1 PRADGD
7 YPDGPTLA
15 ADFAAMTAA
24 GVNTVRV
31 YTVPPR
37 SLLDAA
43 QAHGLRVLVGL
54 PWEQHVA
61 FLGERGRAADIE
73 ARVRA
78 GARRCA
84 GPPALLGY
92 AVGNEIPPAMV
103 RWHGRAAIERFVR
116 RLYAAAKEEDPEAL
130 VTYVNFPTTEYLR
143 LPFLDFV
150 CFNVYLEER

>member
-1 PRADGD
+1 DAQVLGPRNDHRHGVALAHALNAEIAPAQGAGLSGPRPRVAGKFLYAGESKLWLKGVTYGTFRPRADGD

-54 PWEQHVA
+54 PWEQHVT

-84 GPPALLGY
+84 GHPALLGY
-92 AVGNEIPPAMV
+92 AV
-103 RWHGRAAIERFVR
+103 
-116 RLYAAAKEEDPEAL
+116 
-130 VTYVNFPTTEYLR
+130 
-143 LPFLDFV
+143 
-150 CFNVYLEER
+150 